1 MDFNNLSRGVK
12 SRPIKIALTGVEGV
26 GKTTFAANAPAPIFA
41 DLEQGSA
48 TLDATRFPEIAT
60 WADLLGVVGYLY
72 SEKHEFQTLV
82 IDSMSVAER
91 LANAHIAAENNV
103 ASIDEI
109 GYGKG
114 HGMVADQFDRFLRGM
129 DALVNKGMNVILV
142 CHSVIRRVDDPKTD
156 SFDQFDVALNKKIA
170 PKVKQWAD
178 TILFAE
184 HDKSVVSKGEG
195 FNKRTI
201 AKSYGERI
209 MWTEYRASHVAKN
222 RFGLPEKMPLDWP
235 AFAAAVESFYAS
247 TPEEK

>member
-1 MDFNNLSRGVK
+1 MDFTNLSRGVK
-12 SRPIKIALTGVEGV
+12 RRPLKIALTGVEGV

-41 DLEQGSA
+41 DLEQGST
-48 TLDATRFPEIAT
+48 TLDVVRFPHITT
-60 WADLLGVVGYLY
+60 WSDLLEAVTFLFT
-72 SEKHEFQTLV
+72 EEHEFETLV
-82 IDSMSVAER
+82 VDSMSVAER
-91 LANAHIAAENNV
+91 LANAHVAAENNV
-103 ASIDEI
+103 AAIDEI

-114 HGMVADQFDRFLRGM
+114 HGMAADQFDVFLRGM
-129 DALVNKGMNVILV
+129 DALVGQGMNVILI

-156 SFDQFDVALNKKIA
+156 SFDQYDVALGKKIA

-184 HDKSVVSKGEG
+184 HDKSVVTKGEG
-195 FNKRTI
+195 FHKRTV

-247 TPEEK
+247 KPEDK